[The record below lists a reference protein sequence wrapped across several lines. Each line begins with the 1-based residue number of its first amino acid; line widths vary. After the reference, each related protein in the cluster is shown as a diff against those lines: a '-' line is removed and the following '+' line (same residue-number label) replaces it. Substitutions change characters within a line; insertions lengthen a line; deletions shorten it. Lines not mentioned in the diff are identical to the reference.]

1 MSYPPSLFKTT
12 IMKII
17 LLDDERNMSDI
28 KWINYPQHDE
38 VIVIRTYLDF
48 TNFVASLSSLEGLLF
63 TFDHDIQDYK
73 NLSTHDLI
81 PTCYG
86 MVELGRNDSKFEFD
100 GLRCMYYLTTQV
112 NNFNTDT
119 VYIHSKNG
127 IGAANMMAYVSQFD

>member
-1 MSYPPSLFKTT
+1 MNPTKFRVLF
-12 IMKII
+12 
-17 LLDDERNMSDI
+17 LDDERNPEDVT
-28 KWINYPQHDE
+28 WVTYPVNSE
-38 VIVIRTYLDF
+38 FVIVRTYDQ
-48 TNFVASLSSLEGLLF
+48 FVKAIENNIFDYYS
-63 TFDHDIQDYK
+63 FDHDIQDYK